1 MNNRNMNSNLDEM
14 QEAKLLKIEH
24 NGCWLAFWGLVIAM
38 IVQLF
43 TTDAADLPRTLAGEW
58 ILFMALAVY
67 LGEACLRNGIWDRRL
82 KADRKTNLIVSLVA
96 AAAAGLVSGAVVLA
110 RYHSVSGA
118 VASFVI
124 CFVAVSAACYLLL
137 SLSARSYKK
146 TLAKLEDESGEEEN
160 D

>member
-1 MNNRNMNSNLDEM
+1 MKNRNMKSNLDEM
-14 QEAKLLKIEH
+14 QEAKLLEIEH

-82 KADRKTNLIVSLVA
+82 KADRKTMRVA
-96 AAAAGLVSGAVVLA
+96 CADGWLQ
-110 RYHSVSGA
+110 
-118 VASFVI
+118 
-124 CFVAVSAACYLLL
+124 LL
-137 SLSARSYKK
+137 SLQQSGKK
-146 TLAKLEDESGEEEN
+146 RMDTDAFLRGFILSPTAHCQ
-160 D
+160 

>member
-1 MNNRNMNSNLDEM
+1 MKNRNMKSNLDEM
-14 QEAKLLKIEH
+14 QEAKLLEIEH

-82 KADRKTNLIVSLVA
+82 KADRKTNLIASLVA

-124 CFVAVSAACYLLL
+124 CFAAVFAACFLLL
-137 SLSARSYKK
+137 SLTAREYKK
-146 TLAKLEDESGEEEN
+146 KLAKLEDESGEDEN

>member
-1 MNNRNMNSNLDEM
+1 MKNRNMKSNLDEM
-14 QEAKLLKIEH
+14 QEAKLLEIEH
-24 NGCWLAFWGLVIAM
+24 NGCWLAFWGLLIAM

-58 ILFMALAVY
+58 ILFMVLAVY

-82 KADRKTNLIVSLVA
+82 KADRKTNLIASLVA

>member
-1 MNNRNMNSNLDEM
+1 MKNRNMKSNLDEM
-14 QEAKLLKIEH
+14 QEAKLLEIEH

-43 TTDAADLPRTLAGEW
+43 TTDAADLPRTLAGEC

-82 KADRKTNLIVSLVA
+82 KADRKTNLIASLVA

>member
-1 MNNRNMNSNLDEM
+1 MNNRNMKSNLDEM
-14 QEAKLLKIEH
+14 QEAKLLGIEH
-24 NGCWLAFWGLVIAM
+24 NGCWLAFWGLLAAIV
-38 IVQLF
+38 VQLF
-43 TTDAADLPRTLAGEW
+43 IFGVENFRYIAGEW
-58 ILFMALAVY
+58 VVFMALAVY

-82 KADRKTNLIVSLVA
+82 KADRKTNLIASLVA

-124 CFVAVSAACYLLL
+124 CFAAVFAACFLLL
-137 SLSARSYKK
+137 SLTAREYKK
-146 TLAKLEDESGEEEN
+146 KLAKLEDESGEDEN